1 MKLPNILTYSYRI
14 PRYFLRKTKEAV
26 RSYLWKK
33 NIGSEY
39 KKNKLALSKLKD
51 KHKGQPCI
59 LIGGGPSI
67 NKMDLNSFSK
77 YITIACNGF
86 YLKHEDLSYTPTY
99 YTVEDP
105 LPAEDNREQING
117 IKGTT
122 RIIPYDLKKTI
133 DAPDDTIYVNFR
145 RSAINSKSS
154 KFPLYSHDFLNESFW
169 GGTVMYFNI
178 QLAEY
183 LGCNPIYLIGVDLSY
198 YIPKSVKQAG
208 AVLTSTEDDVNHF
221 DPRYFGS
228 GKKWHLPETD
238 RMQVG
243 FDRAFYELEKK
254 GIQLINAGLDSNL
267 ENIPKKTLVYCNN

>member
-1 MKLPNILTYSYRI
+1 MKLPNILTYTYRI

-39 KKNKLALSKLKD
+39 KKNKFALSKLKD

-86 YLKHEDLSYTPTY
+86 YLKHEDISYTPTY

-105 LPAEDNREQING
+105 LPAEDNRQQINDIMG
-117 IKGTT
+117 ST

-145 RSAINSKSS
+145 RSAINSKST

-178 QLAEY
+178 QFAEY
-183 LGCNPIYLIGVDLSY
+183 LGCNPIYLVGVDLSY
-198 YIPKSVKQAG
+198 KVSNSAIRNG
-208 AVLTSTEDDVNHF
+208 AVLTSTEDDENHF
-221 DPRYFGS
+221 DPRYFGK
-228 GKKWHLPETD
+228 GKRWHLPETD
-238 RMQVG
+238 RMQHA
-243 FDRAFYELEKK
+243 FDTANKELAKR
-254 GIQLINAGLDSNL
+254 GIDLINAGVDSML
-267 ENIPKKTLVYCNN
+267 ENIPKQKL